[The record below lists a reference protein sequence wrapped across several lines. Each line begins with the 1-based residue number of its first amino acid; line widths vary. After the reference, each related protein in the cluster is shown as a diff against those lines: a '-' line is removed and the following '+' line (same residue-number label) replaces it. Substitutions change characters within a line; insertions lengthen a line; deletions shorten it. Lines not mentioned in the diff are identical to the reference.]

1 MKSGSFRLLNLI
13 DISDCIFIYSIEVE
27 DENGDVQDE
36 TADMVYEMLKKNFER
51 AYNGR
56 TRAPLG
62 FYTHAA
68 WWASEELEHRFEG
81 FK

>member
-1 MKSGSFRLLNLI
+1 
-13 DISDCIFIYSIEVE
+13 
-27 DENGDVQDE
+27 
-36 TADMVYEMLKKNFER
+36 MLKKNFER
-51 AYNGR
+51 AYNGL

-68 WWASEELEHRFEG
+68 WWASPELEHRFEG